1 MEYFVT
7 GATGFIGKRL
17 VKTLL
22 ARRGARVHFLVRPG
36 SEGKVA
42 DLLQYWGVSKA
53 RALPVSGD
61 LTAKKL
67 GVTPE
72 AMKALKGQIDAVYH
86 LAAVYD
92 LSADAESQIQVNV
105 DGTRNV
111 VEAALAAKAPRLV
124 FTSSQAALGFGE
136 GQTPVDETHAFNL
149 APAVYPYGHSKHLAE
164 QVVQGAVARGLHAV
178 IVNPSIVLGPRD
190 VTLYNSRVILEVQA
204 GRLPLVPPGGVNVVA
219 ALDVARGHLLALEK
233 GQPGQRYLLA
243 GHNVTLLDLTRRIA
257 AMLGVRGPW
266 GALPERLVG
275 PLAAAL
281 DGANRLAPRRLPLAG
296 DVLRF
301 GSRFIYADNR
311 KPVAELGWTVTP
323 LEETI
328 EQAVAW
334 LRAEGAI

>member
-1 MEYFVT
+1 MQALVT
-7 GATGFIGKRL
+7 GASGF
-17 VKTLL
+17 V
-22 ARRGARVHFLVRPG
+22 GANI
-36 SEGKVA
+36 VA
-42 DLLQYWGVSKA
+42 VLNQAGWQA
-53 RALPVSGD
+53 RALVRRTSS
-61 LTAKKL
+61 LA
-67 GVTPE
+67 
-72 AMKALKGQIDAVYH
+72 ALKGLTFEPVLGDMTDRSSLVAAMRGCDAVFH
-86 LAAVYD
+86 AAGVV
-92 LSADAESQIQVNV
+92 ADYWSQDATLTYRVNV

>member
-1 MEYFVT
+1 MQALIT
-7 GATGFIGKRL
+7 GASGF
-17 VKTLL
+17 V
-22 ARRGARVHFLVRPG
+22 GANI
-36 SEGKVA
+36 VA
-42 DLLQYWGVSKA
+42 VLNQAGWQA
-53 RALPVSGD
+53 RALVRRTSS
-61 LTAKKL
+61 LA
-67 GVTPE
+67 
-72 AMKALKGQIDAVYH
+72 ALKGLTFEPVLGDVTDRASLLAAMRGCDAVFH
-86 LAAVYD
+86 AAGVV
-92 LSADAESQIQVNV
+92 ADYWSQDATLTYRVNV

-111 VEAALAAKAPRLV
+111 VEAALAAGVARLV

-136 GQTPVDETHAFNL
+136 GQTPIDETHAFNL
-149 APAVYPYGHSKHLAE
+149 APAVYPYGHSKFLAE

-178 IVNPSIVLGPRD
+178 IVNPSVVLGPRD

-204 GRLPLVPPGGVNVVA
+204 GRLPLVPPGGVNVVG

-257 AMLGVRGPW
+257 AILGMRGPW
-266 GALPERLVG
+266 GALPKRLIG

-301 GSRFIYADNR
+301 GSRFIYADNL
-311 KPVAELGWTVTP
+311 KAVAELGWTVTP
-323 LEETI
+323 LQDTL